1 MNTSFEN
8 LTNEHVKQKC
18 ANIHDDE
25 KKLKRRKKDN
35 KREGDWKLH
44 LLSFSLRHDVVEYY
58 DHNGYHYHLTMFGK
72 SFILL
77 AWQDNKLVFV

>member
-35 KREGDWKLH
+35 KRIGNCTFF
-44 LLSFSLRHDVVEYY
+44 LSL
-58 DHNGYHYHLTMFGK
+58 
-72 SFILL
+72 
-77 AWQDNKLVFV
+77 